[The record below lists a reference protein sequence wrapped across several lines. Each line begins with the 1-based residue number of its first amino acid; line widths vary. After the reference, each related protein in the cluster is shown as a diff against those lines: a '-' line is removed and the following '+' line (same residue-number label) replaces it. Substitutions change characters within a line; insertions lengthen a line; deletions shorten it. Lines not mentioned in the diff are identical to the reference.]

1 VLIAITYLTCAI
13 VWGTTWFAIRVCIG
27 EGGFPTLTSA
37 ALRFTI
43 AAILLRLLVMVLGS
57 SPGIRTWHQRSWF
70 TIAGLLNGAGYA
82 LVYLGEETVPGA
94 FASILFGTLPL
105 LTAFLAAISKTERV
119 TLGHFLG
126 ALIALGGI
134 VVIFGD
140 RASVSSDQSSG
151 VALLCGGVVLSAFYS
166 LVLKRE
172 SSSVHALC
180 ATSWF
185 LSVTAAALWLAA
197 LVAEGWAAPWPPP
210 FAPTMALLY
219 LAIFGSVLTFASYLY
234 LLQRV
239 SLMTT
244 TTLVFI
250 QPVIALFV
258 DSQWE
263 DDVQL
268 TLTSYVG
275 AAITLGGVLVAMLW
289 KRYSNPKAV

>member
-1 VLIAITYLTCAI
+1 MLVAITYITCAV

-27 EGGFPTLTSA
+27 EDGFPTLTGA
-37 ALRFTI
+37 AIRFTI
-43 AAILLRLLVMVLGS
+43 AAVLLRLLVHVLGS
-57 SPGIRTWHQRSWF
+57 SPGIRTRHQRSWF
-70 TIAGLLNGAGYA
+70 TVAGLLNGAGYA

-134 VVIFGD
+134 IVIFGD
-140 RASVSSDQSSG
+140 RASVSSEQGTG

-185 LSVTAAALWLAA
+185 LSVTAVALWGAALLS
-197 LVAEGWAAPWPPP
+197 EGWSVPWPPP
-210 FAPTMALLY
+210 FAPTVALLY

-234 LLQRV
+234 LLQHV
-239 SLMTT
+239 SLMAT

-250 QPVIALFV
+250 QPLIALFV

-263 DDVQL
+263 EDVQL

-275 AAITLGGVLVAMLW
+275 AAITLGGVLVATLW
-289 KRYSNPKAV
+289 KRYSTAKA

>member
-1 VLIAITYLTCAI
+1 MFVAIAYVTCAV

-43 AAILLRLLVMVLGS
+43 AAIALHLLVALLGS
-57 SPGIRTWHQRSWF
+57 GPKIRERRQRVWLGA
-70 TIAGLLNGAGYA
+70 AGLLNGLGYA

-105 LTAFLAAISKTERV
+105 LSAFLAGITRTEKIH
-119 TLGHFLG
+119 LGHVLG
-126 ALIALGGI
+126 AVVSLVGI
-134 VVIFGD
+134 VTIVGD
-140 RASVSSDQSSG
+140 RASVSASQG
-151 VALLCGGVVLSAFYS
+151 TGIALLCGGVVLSALYS
-166 LVLKRE
+166 LLLKRE
-172 SSSVHALC
+172 SSGVHALC

-185 LSVTAAALWLAA
+185 LTVTAAALWCAA
-197 LVAEGWAAPWPPP
+197 LLAEGWMTAWPST
-210 FAPTMALLY
+210 ASPTLALLY
-219 LAIFGSVLTFASYLY
+219 LALIGSVLTFASYLY

-263 DDVQL
+263 PDVRL
-268 TLTSYVG
+268 TLASYVG
-275 AAITLGGVLVAMLW
+275 AAVTLAGVLVATLW
-289 KRYSNPKAV
+289 TRMRHR

>member
-1 VLIAITYLTCAI
+1 MLIAITYLTCAI

>member
-1 VLIAITYLTCAI
+1 MLIAITYLTCAV

-27 EGGFPTLTSA
+27 EGGFPTLAGA

-43 AAILLRLLVMVLGS
+43 AALVLRLLVKLLGS

-70 TIAGLLNGAGYA
+70 TIAGLLNGLGYA

-126 ALIALGGI
+126 AIIALVGI
-134 VVIFGD
+134 IIIFGE
-140 RASVSSDQSSG
+140 RASVSSEQGTG
-151 VALLCGGVVLSAFYS
+151 VALLCGGVVVSAVYS

-172 SSSVHALC
+172 SSGVHALC

-185 LSVTAAALWLAA
+185 LSVTAIALWGAA
-197 LVAEGWAAPWPPP
+197 LVSGGLSMPWPLPLN
-210 FAPTMALLY
+210 PTLALLY

-239 SLMTT
+239 SLMST

-250 QPVIALFV
+250 QPLIALFV

-263 DDVQL
+263 DEAH
-268 TLTSYVG
+268 LTSSSYLG
-275 AAITLGGVLVAMLW
+275 AAVTLGGVLVAVLW
-289 KRYSNPKAV
+289 KRSIALKA